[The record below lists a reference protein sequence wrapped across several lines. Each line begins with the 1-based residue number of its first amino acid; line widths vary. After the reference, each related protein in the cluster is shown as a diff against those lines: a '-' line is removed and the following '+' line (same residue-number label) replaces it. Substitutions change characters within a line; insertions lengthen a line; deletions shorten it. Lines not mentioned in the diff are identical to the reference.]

1 MMISNLQVCSCLA
14 ESCVLT
20 ASLLVNRFSSQEAMG
35 LHKKKKKIKSSG
47 MLVPIQE
54 KSSRRKGLH
63 LARCFFGAGIVV
75 DVYLLPVTRN

>member
-35 LHKKKKKIKSSG
+35 LHKKIKSSG

-75 DVYLLPVTRN
+75 DVYLLPVMRN